1 MVKKK
6 IACLIPVRSNSKRIR
21 NKNIKKINNEPLI
34 KYVCKNIFK
43 SKLIDDYYIA
53 SDDYKIYNKIGNLK
67 KKFNFFKRSQKSALD
82 ISSTEIVIKEF
93 LKSKN
98 DINILILVQ
107 ITNPFINSKHIDAA
121 IKKFKK
127 NNFSSLL
134 SVVASKNFLWENKK
148 FSKPINYNHKKR
160 PRTQNFK
167 NYYVENGSFYIFY
180 KKNFFKHNNRLHGK
194 IGTYEMPIESYFE
207 IDNKFELKKIR
218 KILKK

>member
-1 MVKKK
+1 MKKK

-148 FSKPINYNHKKR
+148 FS
-160 PRTQNFK
+160 
-167 NYYVENGSFYIFY
+167 
-180 KKNFFKHNNRLHGK
+180 
-194 IGTYEMPIESYFE
+194 
-207 IDNKFELKKIR
+207 
-218 KILKK
+218 

>member
-1 MVKKK
+1 MKKK

-107 ITNPFINSKHIDAA
+107 ITNPFIN
-121 IKKFKK
+121 
-127 NNFSSLL
+127 
-134 SVVASKNFLWENKK
+134 
-148 FSKPINYNHKKR
+148 
-160 PRTQNFK
+160 
-167 NYYVENGSFYIFY
+167 
-180 KKNFFKHNNRLHGK
+180 
-194 IGTYEMPIESYFE
+194 
-207 IDNKFELKKIR
+207 
-218 KILKK
+218 